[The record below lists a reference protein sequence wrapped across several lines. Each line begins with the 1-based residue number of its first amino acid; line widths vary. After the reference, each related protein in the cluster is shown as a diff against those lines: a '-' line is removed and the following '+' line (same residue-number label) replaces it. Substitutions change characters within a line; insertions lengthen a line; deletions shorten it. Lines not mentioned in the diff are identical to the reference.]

1 MKGGST
7 SCWADSKI
15 TTLITEDENNTKMF
29 DLSPGTVIFDDLM
42 KKRKL
47 GDRNDYELNQII
59 DKLLSIVNCNSFQNV
74 KKLVLSDNNLN
85 DKHFNLMKNKF
96 IELLGNSNIELI
108 DIRNN
113 DITDKTIQDFN
124 NLNVENNNNVKI
136 MILSNEDENNA
147 TWKDSNEN
155 TTENISENENT
166 NLEEPDNITLY
177 IPEQW
182 INELSR
188 LIQDKNNR
196 KIILNDLITKMKE
209 IKIENNLKKEED
221 VFTMSTETDV
231 TPPAQQTKLLGIGW
245 LGLGGNDKTS
255 SGVEI
260 IIPKPTVFSFL
271 DMTSSDK
278 NNRID
283 NIANFISSLEDIK
296 IVNNLQTIDKLNYF
310 KSIKQM
316 YTKGGKYYKNKKT
329 NKKTSKKHLK
339 TRKLRR

>member
-15 TTLITEDENNTKMF
+15 TSLITEDDNNIKMF
-29 DLSPGTVIFDDLM
+29 DLSPGTMIFNDLM

-74 KKLVLSDNNLN
+74 KKIVISDNNLN
-85 DKHFNLMKNKF
+85 DTHFNLMKNKF
-96 IELLGNSNIELI
+96 TELLKKSSIEII

-113 DITDKTIQDFN
+113 NITDKTIEDFN
-124 NLNVENNNNVKI
+124 NLNIKNNNNVKI
-136 MILSNEDENNA
+136 TILSNGDETNL
-147 TWKDSNEN
+147 TWKDSALNEN
-155 TTENISENENT
+155 ANEN
-166 NLEEPDNITLY
+166 LKKPDNISLF

-182 INELSR
+182 INELFR

-209 IKIENNLKKEED
+209 IKIDNNIKKEED
-221 VFTMSTETDV
+221 VFTMSNEKDV
-231 TPPAQQTKLLGIGW
+231 SQSAQQNKLLGIGW
-245 LGLGGNDKTS
+245 MGFGGNNKIT

-316 YTKGGKYYKNKKT
+316 YAKGGKYYKNKKANKT
-329 NKKTSKKHLK
+329 NKKTNKKHLK